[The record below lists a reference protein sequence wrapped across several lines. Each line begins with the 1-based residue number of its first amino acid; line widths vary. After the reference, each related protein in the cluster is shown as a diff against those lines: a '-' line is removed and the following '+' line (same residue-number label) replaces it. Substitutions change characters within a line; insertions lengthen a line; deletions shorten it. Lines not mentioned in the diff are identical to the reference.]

1 MNVSISKIKLRLT
14 DMLINNKSVELE
26 EPLEIIKYQVY
37 LLDED
42 NEVEDIL
49 ESFENV
55 EELFSYVVYNKLT
68 IVEFVDE
75 TKQEKRKIIKI
86 FKKTIDK

>member
-1 MNVSISKIKLRLT
+1 MNVSISKIKLRIT

-26 EPLEIIKYQVY
+26 EPLEIIKYQIY
-37 LLDED
+37 LLNED

-49 ESFENV
+49 DSFENV
-55 EELFSYVVYNKLT
+55 EELFSYVAYNKLT

-75 TKQEKRKIIKI
+75 TLKTRK
-86 FKKTIDK
+86 KKNYKNI